1 MPQTPA
7 TIWFLGGGMLSA
19 VPLAGTLQLSPALL
33 WLIAGSVL
41 CLIEV
46 PVPTAFTAFTMGLS
60 CIAVSLICWIF
71 PIQFGLQVFLW
82 MGLSTGGVF
91 LTRRLLPKRKVYTL
105 EDSKEAETLTEILP
119 GGAGR
124 VLYEGNSWRA
134 RCEDDKM
141 AIPPNQKVCVVR
153 REGTTLIVVPEH
165 LLHS

>member
-7 TIWFLGGGMLSA
+7 TLWFLGGGMLSA
-19 VPLAGTLQLSPALL
+19 VPLAGTVQLSPALF
-33 WLIAGSVL
+33 WLVTGAVL
-41 CLIEV
+41 CLVEV

-60 CIAVSLICWIF
+60 AIAVSLICWIF

-119 GGAGR
+119 GEAGR

-134 RCEDDKM
+134 RCEDDKL